1 MVKQL
6 RQSGI
11 ALPGKN
17 SGFTKS
23 RFLVYDKLEDKDKMS
38 ELRQDPTTKAWVI
51 LAPERAKRPQQKQKM
66 RRAEELPSWDPTCP
80 FCPGNEDQTPAE
92 VFRLPVADKGSPWEV
107 RVVPNRFAA
116 LEPGGDGTMIE
127 EERLFRKRAGIGAHE
142 VIIETPSHNTPIA
155 LKTYEQVE
163 KVLIAYQERYNA
175 LKKKEQIKFITIF
188 KNHGWAS
195 GTSLI
200 HPHSQIVATPIVATY
215 YRQEFDIAHGYYVD
229 TGRCLYCDLL
239 TQELEKEERIVAHT
253 EQFAVFHPY
262 ASRAPYETW
271 IMPKSHF
278 ASFGLF
284 PDMYLAELARVLK
297 DTLFCLYHQLDNPA
311 FNLMIDSTITEDEE
325 DPYYH
330 WHIRIIPR
338 QTTIAG
344 FEMGSGIYI
353 NTALPEETAVLMRE
367 CVGSLCEVGKISV
380 EPEA

>member
-1 MVKQL
+1 
-6 RQSGI
+6 
-11 ALPGKN
+11 
-17 SGFTKS
+17 
-23 RFLVYDKLEDKDKMS
+23 MS

-66 RRAEELPSWDPTCP
+66 RRAEELPSWDASCP
-80 FCPGNEDQTPAE
+80 FCPGNEDQTPEE
-92 VFRLPVADKGSPWEV
+92 VFRLPVSDQGSPWEV

-116 LEPGGDGTMIE
+116 LAPGSEAPIMVE
-127 EERLFRKRAGIGAHE
+127 EDHLFRKMAGIGAHE
-142 VIIETPSHNTPIA
+142 VIVESPSHNTPLA

-175 LKKKEQIKFITIF
+175 LKKNGQIKFITIF

-215 YRQEFDIAHGYYVD
+215 YRQEFDIAHGYYADV
-229 TGRCLYCDLL
+229 GRCLYCDLL
-239 TQELEKEERIVAHT
+239 AEELEKEERIVAHT
-253 EQFAVFHPY
+253 EQFVVFHPY

-271 IMPKSHF
+271 IIPKSHF

-284 PDMYLAELARVLK
+284 PDMYLTELARALK
-297 DTLFCLYHQLDNPA
+297 DTLFCLYQRLDNPA
-311 FNLMIDSTITEDEE
+311 FNLMVDSTITEDEE
-325 DPYYH
+325 DPSYH

-338 QTTIAG
+338 LSTIAG

-353 NTALPEETAVLMRE
+353 NTALPEETASLMRE
-367 CVGSLCEVGKISV
+367 CVGSLCKVGEISV
-380 EPEA
+380 VPEA